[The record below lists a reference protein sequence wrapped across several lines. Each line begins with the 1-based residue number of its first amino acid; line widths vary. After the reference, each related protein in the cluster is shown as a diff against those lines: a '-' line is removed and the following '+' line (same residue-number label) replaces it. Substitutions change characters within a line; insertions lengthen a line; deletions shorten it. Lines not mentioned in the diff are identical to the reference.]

1 MWVTP
6 SSGDGSHGGLDFASP
21 SGCLCIPCARS
32 CALGWYGLASKIM
45 PPRIG
50 MVARDGCASRR
61 LLPEWNLQLTIP
73 QERLSC
79 TKWYSTYQGV
89 GFCKRAPSLVIKV
102 ETQF

>member
-32 CALGWYGLASKIM
+32 CALGWYGRASKIM

-50 MVARDGCASRR
+50 MDALSDGCVPDCGRTGGTYSARFHR
-61 LLPEWNLQLTIP
+61 L
-73 QERLSC
+73 
-79 TKWYSTYQGV
+79 KV
-89 GFCKRAPSLVIKV
+89 FVLV
-102 ETQF
+102 Q

>member
-50 MVARDGCASRR
+50 MDALSDGWASPIAAA
-61 LLPEWNLQLTIP
+61 LPVELTAHDSTDS
-73 QERLSC
+73 RFSY
-79 TKWYSTYQGV
+79 WYSSAVRNGTV
-89 GFCKRAPSLVIKV
+89 HFK
-102 ETQF
+102 E